1 MTQFATERS
10 QLADVDGS
18 RGKIYSKNSKVK
30 NINAYIEMFEKIEQV
45 TLTFLLII
53 MACLI
58 SAIAGWFFGFG
69 VVAPSTSL
77 VAAVIATSMIV
88 FVI

>member
-1 MTQFATERS
+1 
-10 QLADVDGS
+10 
-18 RGKIYSKNSKVK
+18 
-30 NINAYIEMFEKIEQV
+30 MFEKIEQV

>member
-1 MTQFATERS
+1 
-10 QLADVDGS
+10 
-18 RGKIYSKNSKVK
+18 
-30 NINAYIEMFEKIEQV
+30 MFERIEQIA
-45 TLTFLLII
+45 LIFLLII
-53 MACLI
+53 VACLL

-77 VAAVIATSMIV
+77 VAAVIATGMIV